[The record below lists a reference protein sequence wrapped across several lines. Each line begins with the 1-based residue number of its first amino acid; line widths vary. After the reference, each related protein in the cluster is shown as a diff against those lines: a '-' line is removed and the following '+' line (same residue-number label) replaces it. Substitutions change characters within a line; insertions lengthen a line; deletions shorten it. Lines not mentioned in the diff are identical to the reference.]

1 MYTVEISLLQQAGLS
16 QMGLLI
22 NAYLCGVG
30 VDSHFR
36 NRGIGTEICR
46 RLLMHCFENNL
57 HTQLFCEDNLVPYY
71 EKVGLEKF
79 TIGMRV
85 KEKNAM

>member
-1 MYTVEISLLQQAGLS
+1 MV
-16 QMGLLI
+16 
-22 NAYLCGVG
+22 YLYRLG

-36 NRGIGTEICR
+36 NRGIGTEISR
-46 RLLMHCFENNL
+46 GLVTYCFKNNL
-57 HTQLFCEDNLVPYY
+57 HIQPFCEGSLVSYY
-71 EKVGLEKF
+71 KKLGPEKF